1 MRLRNFIVDTE
12 NSHLVNSIL
21 DSAEDLNGELLSR
34 LHSRSIFPL
43 IASLTS
49 HPVMVSD
56 VNGGTVW
63 VNEAFERQSGW
74 LLREIRGL
82 RPSDFLHGP
91 DTCPTTVKI
100 VEQQTSLGVAFHYE
114 ILNYHRNGSTYWLS
128 LDAQPIL
135 KDDGGL
141 VGYFSI
147 RSDVS
152 SRRAAEDENRNDR
165 DLLKLMSDAL
175 TRFISNDDSQEAF
188 ADTLDQLLKLTRSE
202 YGFIGD
208 VKTDEKGSPYLHV
221 ITLTDI
227 SWNKETKA
235 LYQKSLQNGFEFQ
248 NLNTLFGAAIR
259 SGQPLISE
267 SPSTDDRSGGLPPG
281 HPPLN
286 RFLAL
291 PVWAGDELVGLVGLA
306 NSEVPYS
313 EKLVQFLQ
321 PAVLCLGQL
330 IEARRR
336 EILRKAT
343 EASLREA
350 EEMLNKTG
358 EIAAIGAWQMDL
370 VKKTLRWSR
379 QTRLIHEVS
388 EDFEPK
394 LDLAIGF
401 YHEDAQRTIADAV
414 RLAIETGQPWDL
426 ELPFVTA
433 RGRHRWAR
441 AIGHVEM
448 KDGKAVRL
456 YGSFQDITERRQA
469 DAERE
474 RLQSQFIQSQKLES
488 VGRLA
493 GGIAHDFN
501 NMLAVIL
508 GHTEMLL
515 LDSTLSAAQ
524 RAHLKAIQTASQRS
538 ADMTHQLLTFA
549 RRQAAAPQKLD
560 LNKTVRQ
567 LLGFLRKS
575 VHENIRIDWVP
586 GDPIWTVSIDPV
598 QVDQM
603 LALLCMNSRE
613 AMPKGGQILISTRN
627 ERIEELRGENA
638 SRVIVG
644 DYVVLTLSD
653 NGPGISRDVVLRL
666 YEPFTTTKPVGQGP
680 GLGLATVY
688 GIVQQNDGAIDIES
702 DSMGGTTVRIY
713 LPRVETNKEA
723 ASKTDTSLQPSSQLS
738 ILLIEDEPAL
748 KKLGK
753 MFLQQL
759 GHKVTTTESGE
770 EALKLLG
777 TGKRNFSLVI
787 TDMVLAGMS
796 GEDLAKRALQIQ
808 RNLRFVVMTG
818 HSQADP
824 SVRQSL
830 RDVPWLTKPFDLQ
843 QLAQAIRQAMS

>member
-1 MRLRNFIVDTE
+1 MDTE

-21 DSAEDLNGELLSR
+21 DSVEDLDGELLSR
-34 LHSRSIFPL
+34 LHSGSIFPL

-91 DTCPTTVKI
+91 DTCPSTVQM
-100 VEQQTSLGVAFHYE
+100 VEQQTSLGVAFHCE

-128 LDAQPIL
+128 IDAQPIL

-147 RSDVS
+147 QSDVS
-152 SRRAAEDENRNDR
+152 SRRAAEDEIRNDR
-165 DLLKLMSDAL
+165 D
-175 TRFISNDDSQEAF
+175 
-188 ADTLDQLLKLTRSE
+188 LLKLTRSE

-208 VKTDEKGSPYLHV
+208 VMTDENGSPYLHV

-227 SWNKETKA
+227 SWNEETRA
-235 LYQKSLQNGFEFQ
+235 LYQESQQIGFEFR
-248 NLNTLFGAAIR
+248 NLQTLFGAAIR
-259 SGQPLISE
+259 SGQPVISE

-281 HPPLN
+281 HPLLN

-291 PVWAGDELVGLVGLA
+291 PVRAGDKLVGLVGLA
-306 NSEVPYS
+306 NAAAAYS

-321 PAVLCLGQL
+321 PAMVCLGQL

-336 EILRKAT
+336 ETLRKET

-350 EEMLNKTG
+350 EEMLNETR

-370 VKKTLRWSR
+370 EKRTLRWSR

-401 YHEDAQRTIADAV
+401 YLKDAQRTIADAV
-414 RLAIETGQPWDL
+414 RLGIETGQPWDL

-441 AIGHVEM
+441 AIGHVEK
-448 KDGKAVRL
+448 KDGKALRL
-456 YGSFQDITERRQA
+456 YGSFQDITERRHA

-515 LDSTLSAAQ
+515 LDSTLTAPQ

-567 LLGFLRKS
+567 LLEFLRKS
-575 VHENIRIDWVP
+575 VGENIRIDWVP

-603 LALLCMNSRE
+603 LAHLWMNSRE
-613 AMPKGGQILISTRN
+613 AMPNGGRILISTRN

-702 DSMGGTTVRIY
+702 DSTGGTTIRIY

-723 ASKTDTSLQPSSQLS
+723 TSKTDTSLQPSSPLS

-796 GEDLAKRALQIQ
+796 GEDLARRALQIQ